1 MNLLW
6 DMALMLLG
14 TAMLCAIWRAARG
27 PTAADRAIAA
37 EALFVTAVSVILVL
51 SRRLAEPLLLDVA
64 LVAVLVGFLATI
76 GLSHFVDRS
85 GTQDAAPG
93 DDGT

>member
-1 MNLLW
+1 MTLLW
-6 DMALMLLG
+6 DVALVLLG

-27 PTAADRAIAA
+27 PTSADRAIAA
-37 EALFVTAVSVILVL
+37 EALFVASVSVILVL
-51 SRRLAEPLLLDVA
+51 SWRLAEPLLLDVA

-85 GTQDAAPG
+85 GTPGVAPG
-93 DDGT
+93 EDGT